1 MPKKLIKPGILLA
14 TVFVVISLLFVSAG
28 ATTINV
34 LDVSISDDQ
43 NNVKNT
49 NGTITAT
56 AKGSLLSKKT
66 NTITITNESGN
77 TATVSFDY
85 TVEKASSFT
94 IDGDAAATSGSF
106 SKLLKAGEFTVFSIT
121 SNNGFSNLT
130 VTLTI
135 TNLNLVAAAASS
147 NVTIEYDSTLGS
159 VTAGGTAVDSGTTK
173 EVSLADGVAL
183 VATSKSGA
191 KFLGW
196 VDEEGKILSSA
207 TSYTL
212 TTAADMTVKAA
223 FAKDG
228 GTPWFGV
235 GGTSQK
241 SQSTG
246 LLNLGKLYYYT
257 VSTSYLFDNLND
269 AATFAAASSAYKTV
283 VLMNSGTLPAGDY
296 TIPAGVTLLIPFDV
310 LNTMYTTQ
318 VVNTKGEDWVK
329 PTEYRTLTMAD
340 GANLTI
346 NGAMSI
352 SAKQATARGSKADG
366 GSPTESVSFVK
377 MEGNSSITVSDGGA
391 LYAYGF
397 ITGSGSVT
405 ANSGATVYEMFQ
417 FMDFRGGTQST
428 DMKNGVFPFSQYYV
442 QNIEVPMKLYSG
454 AKEYAYTT
462 IYMSS
467 SDFGTAVN
475 FIGTSGAMFNLTS
488 GYVVKKYDG
497 TTDRMMIEVN
507 GSIDVSAISL
517 QFGTS
522 SIDSED
528 YDLPINSN
536 ITVTAKSGSNVT
548 IKQDLALLPGSVMEI
563 EEGATCT
570 LGSNINVYIYDA
582 DQWGNFTFSTGS
594 VNNPFKPLT
603 YAPGRIYNRT
613 NADLV
618 DATIKVNG
626 TLDASKGYLYTT
638 TGGAN
643 ICSTGTGVVNLKAG
657 TQTST
662 HQLVQGTKGPDGTT
676 VTSGDVAIPLTSA
689 QLKNADGKYVT
700 PKVTDTFT
708 YTNGKWVCTVHTLD
722 GAADATATN
731 GATYSLNCGTGCGE
745 CLASVTVAYRL
756 RDYLWLNATV
766 TNNFADR
773 GVTFAMD
780 GAQTV
785 GSYVIRS
792 VSAAEISNSLSLTF
806 TYNSVSCSLEMNLA
820 RYKEMITD
828 DEDIALINTL
838 LAYGEAAEDSFAGNA
853 NEKPAGVTRPGGL
866 PGELIVFEEQAGS
879 VSSGSQASNVTVSRY
894 GMTIG
899 FGNCLQFIYGFRV
912 NDAAGITDWSN
923 IVEIGLLYSDV
934 AGTLEAKK
942 ENFAY
947 VLYQNPAL
955 VKDSENLPQGVVPTP
970 KPTDTTL
977 SQDELKSMW
986 STNGIYMIAYNMAYE
1001 DYGKSYNYRPYILYA
1016 DGSVA
1021 YGEQFAYSLTTY
1033 IGNRL
1038 NSTANA
1044 PSDTEKTLLY
1054 ATWNLKEAVATWLS
1068 AKESAT

>member
-14 TVFVVISLLFVSAG
+14 TVFVVISLLFVTAG
-28 ATTINV
+28 ATTVNV
-34 LDVSISDDQ
+34 LDGQVSITDSA
-43 NNVKNT
+43 NSNT
-49 NGTITAT
+49 VSGGTVTIT
-56 AKGSLLSKKT
+56 AKGSLWGKKT
-66 NTITITNESGN
+66 NNITITNETDSK
-77 TATVSFDY
+77 AKLSFDY
-85 TVEKASSFT
+85 TVEKANSFT
-94 IDGDAAATSGSF
+94 IAGVNAAASGSY
-106 SKLLKAGEFTVFSIT
+106 SADLEAGGTLSIT
-121 SNNGFSNLT
+121 LVSNSGLSNTTATLKLSNIGLT
-130 VTLTI
+130 AI
-135 TNLNLVAAAASS
+135 ADSS
-147 NVTIEYDSTLGS
+147 NVTFDFDSNLGG
-159 VTAGGTAVDSGTTK
+159 VTV
-173 EVSLADGVAL
+173 DGVAVDDGEVKNISGNTGATL
-183 VATSKSGA
+183 VATANGST
-191 KFLGW
+191 FLGW
-196 VDEEGKILSSA
+196 VDEDGKILSTA

-212 TTAADMTVKAA
+212 TPAADMTVKAA

-235 GGTSQK
+235 GVATSK
-241 SQSTG
+241 TFKTG
-246 LLNLGKLYYYT
+246 FLNATSNTYYT
-257 VSTSYLFDNLND
+257 VESYTDLFDNLSD
-269 AATFAAASSAYKTV
+269 AADAANK
-283 VLMNSGTLPAGDY
+283 LNSKVIVPLNNGTLPAGDY
-296 TIPAGVTLLIPFDV
+296 TIPTGVTLLIPFDST
-310 LNTMYTTQ
+310 NTMYTT
-318 VVNTKGEDWVK
+318 VADSVK
-329 PTEYRTLTMAD
+329 DYTEPKAYRTLTLSQ

-346 NGAMSI
+346 NGSMSV
-352 SAKQATARGSKADG
+352 SAKHRYTTASSYSG
-366 GSPTESVSFVK
+366 GSPVGNVGFVK
-377 MEGNSSITVSDGGA
+377 MNEGSSITVGSGGA
-391 LYAYGF
+391 LYVYGY
-397 ITGSGSVT
+397 ITGSGTIT
-405 ANSGATVYEMFQ
+405 AENNSSIYELFQ
-417 FMDFRGGTQST
+417 IADFRGGSQTTQ
-428 DMKNGVFPFSQYYV
+428 MKNEVFPLSQYYV
-442 QNIEVPMKLYSG
+442 QNIEVPLKLEKG
-454 AKEYAYTT
+454 ATEFAYTT

-467 SDFGTAVN
+467 TKFGTPVE
-475 FIGTSGAMFNLTS
+475 FVGSSGMFRVTD
-488 GYVVKKYDG
+488 GYAIKKYDG
-497 TTDRMMIEVN
+497 SKDRLMMEVS
-507 GSIDVSAISL
+507 GTASIASISL
-517 QFGTS
+517 AVSGTTIRS
-522 SIDSED
+522 AD
-528 YDLPINSN
+528 YVLPINNNISLTVRAGSN
-536 ITVTAKSGSNVT
+536 ITVA
-548 IKQDLALLPGSVMEI
+548 QDLALLPGSEVLV
-563 EEGATCT
+563 EETATVT
-570 LGSNINVYIYDA
+570 VNEGYKIIAYDV
-582 DQWGNFTFSTGS
+582 DQWGTYCGST
-594 VNNPFKPLT
+594 NQTIMPLK
-603 YAPGRIYNRT
+603 YVPGRTGTRKA
-613 NADLV
+613 ADLV
-618 DATIKVNG
+618 DASVCVNG
-626 TLDASKGYLYTT
+626 TIVATAGSIYTT
-638 TGGAN
+638 SGGAN
-643 ICSTGTGVVNLKAG
+643 VYSTGTGVVKLTAG
-657 TQTST
+657 TQTVT
-662 HQLVQGTKGPDGTT
+662 YQLVQNTGYTE
-676 VTSGDVAIPLTSA
+676 IPLTLA
-689 QLKNADGKYVT
+689 KLKNADGKYVT
-700 PKVTDTFT
+700 PKVADTFT
-708 YTNGKWVCTVHTLD
+708 YTNGKWVCTVHTLV
-722 GAADATATN
+722 GAAEATATN

-828 DEDIALINTL
+828 NEDIALINTL
-838 LAYGEAAEDSFAGNA
+838 LAYGEAAEDSFAGNV
-853 NEKPAGVTRPGGL
+853 NEKPAGVTRPAGL

-947 VLYQNPAL
+947 VLYQNPVL

-977 SQDELKSMW
+977 SQDDLESMW
-986 STNGIYMIAYNMAYE
+986 STNDGIYMIAYNMVYE